1 MLIKKI
7 LTLERFTYGKNDSNY
22 FVWYK
27 KKKEK
32 KVKNYYYH
40 CVP

>member
-1 MLIKKI
+1 MEKMIQI
-7 LTLERFTYGKNDSNY
+7 TLSDT
-22 FVWYK
+22 K

-32 KVKNYYYH
+32 KGKNYYYH

>member
-7 LTLERFTYGKNDSNY
+7 LTLERFAYGKNDSNY

-32 KVKNYYYH
+32 KGKNYYYH